1 MRIAN
6 GGYTRWESINNLT
19 HNFVFKGTMSAN
31 TLFGHA
37 VFLCALVRNSRASV
51 LSRLLVPGVEAL
63 QGNLK
68 LVPCSYNA
76 LKTGELQSKRQR
88 SILRQPCDQ
97 LIDSFGGGGDLLSAA
112 AVFVFS

>member
-1 MRIAN
+1 MRVAN

-19 HNFVFKGTMSAN
+19 HNFVSNSTMSAN
-31 TLFGHA
+31 TLFGYV
-37 VFLCALVRNSRASV
+37 VFLCALVRSSRASV

-68 LVPCSYNA
+68 LVSCSHNA
-76 LKTGELQSKRQR
+76 LKTGELQSKHQR

-97 LIDSFGGGGDLLSAA
+97 LIDSFGVEGDLLSAA
-112 AVFVFS
+112 AVFIFS